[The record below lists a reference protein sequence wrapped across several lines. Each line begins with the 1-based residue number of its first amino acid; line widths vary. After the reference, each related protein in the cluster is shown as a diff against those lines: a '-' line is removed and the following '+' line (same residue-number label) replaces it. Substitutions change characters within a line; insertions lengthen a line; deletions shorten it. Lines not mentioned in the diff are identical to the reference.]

1 MNRLPGRLVLIG
13 HPVSHSLS
21 PTFQNAALRSAGV
34 QMTYEPFDIPP
45 SQLADAA
52 ARLRKIGASGNVT
65 LPHKEAFAALCG
77 RLSPIAERVGAVNT
91 FWTEDG
97 ELVGDNTD
105 VGGFEEAVARAFGAQ
120 RAQRAWRRVAL
131 VGAGGGAA
139 AVAAAA
145 ERWVGCRVALWSR
158 DAERSARLAAR
169 FGNVQRATSL
179 EEAITNAELV
189 VNATPL
195 GLGPDDAFPV
205 PVHLLPLR
213 ACVFDLAYVRAETA
227 WVRAARAAGRPAADG
242 LGMLIAQGA
251 LAFERW
257 FGEAPDR
264 EAMWASVRG

>member
-1 MNRLPGRLVLIG
+1 MSRLPGRLVLIG

-21 PTFQNAALRSAGV
+21 PMFQNAALKAAGLPL
-34 QMTYEPFDIPP
+34 TYEAFDIPP
-45 SQLADAA
+45 AQLADAA
-52 ARLRKIGASGNVT
+52 TRLRQIGASGNVT
-65 LPHKEAFAALCG
+65 VPHKEAFAALCG
-77 RLSPIAERVGAVNT
+77 QLSPIAERVGAVNT
-91 FWTEDG
+91 FWTDAET
-97 ELVGDNTD
+97 LVGDNTD
-105 VGGFEEAVARAFGAQ
+105 VGGFEEAAARAFG
-120 RAQRAWRRVAL
+120 AQRAWRRVAL

-139 AVAAAA
+139 AVIAAA
-145 ERWVGCRVALWSR
+145 ERWAGCRVSLWSR
-158 DAERSARLAAR
+158 DAERSARLTAR
-169 FGNVQRATSL
+169 FGNVQRAPSL
-179 EEAITNAELV
+179 EAAVVDADLV

-195 GLGPDDAFPV
+195 GLGPDDEFPV

>member
-13 HPVSHSLS
+13 HPVAHSLS
-21 PTFQNAALRSAGV
+21 PTFQNAALQRAGV
-34 QMTYEPFDIPP
+34 PLTYEAFDISPT
-45 SQLADAA
+45 QLAEAA
-52 ARLRKIGASGNVT
+52 ARLRQIGACGNVT
-65 LPHKEAFAALCG
+65 VPHKEAFAALCG

-91 FWTEDG
+91 FWTEEG
-97 ELVGDNTD
+97 TLVGDNTD

-120 RAQRAWRRVAL
+120 RVWRRVAL

-139 AVAAAA
+139 AVAAAS
-145 ERWVGCRVALWSR
+145 ERWAGCRVSLWSR

-169 FGNVQRATSL
+169 FDHVQRAATL
-179 EEAITNAELV
+179 EAAVADAELV

-195 GLGPDDAFPV
+195 GLGPDDEFPV
-205 PVHLLPLR
+205 PVHLLPVR

-227 WVRAARAAGRPAADG
+227 WVRAARAAGRPTADG

>member
-13 HPVSHSLS
+13 HPVAHSLS
-21 PTFQNAALRSAGV
+21 PTFQNAALRAAGLSLR
-34 QMTYEPFDIPP
+34 YEAFDIAPDR
-45 SQLADAA
+45 LADAA
-52 ARLRKIGASGNVT
+52 ARLREIAASGNVT
-65 LPHKEAFAALCG
+65 VPHKEAFAALCG
-77 RLSPIAERVGAVNT
+77 RLTPIAERVGAVNT

-97 ELVGDNTD
+97 VLVGDNTD

-120 RAQRAWRRVAL
+120 RVWRRVAL
-131 VGAGGGAA
+131 IGAGGGAA

-145 ERWVGCRVALWSR
+145 ERWAGCRVALWSR
-158 DAERSARLAAR
+158 DPERVERLATR
-169 FGNVQRATSL
+169 FRDVQRADTP
-179 EEAITNAELV
+179 EAALQDAELV

-205 PVHLLPLR
+205 PVQALPAR

-227 WVRAARAAGRPAADG
+227 WVRAARATGRPAADG
-242 LGMLIAQGA
+242 LGMLVAQGA

-264 EAMWASVRG
+264 EAMWASLRG

>member
-1 MNRLPGRLVLIG
+1 MNEHG
-13 HPVSHSLS
+13 
-21 PTFQNAALRSAGV
+21 
-34 QMTYEPFDIPP
+34 
-45 SQLADAA
+45 
-52 ARLRKIGASGNVT
+52 ARLRACDYVVCFDSIEQRVRRYAGRAPIVSPQWFADIRVANHPY
-65 LPHKEAFAALCG
+65 LPDSSALAAWCAWMMGCAPIVLCG
-77 RLSPIAERVGAVNT
+77 IDLYGGQGGVYWHSREAESRGAGVS
-91 FWTEDG
+91 
-97 ELVGDNTD
+97 
-105 VGGFEEAVARAFGAQ
+105 VAEHLNR
-120 RAQRAWRRVAL
+120 WRRVAL

-139 AVAAAA
+139 AVIAAA
-145 ERWVGCRVALWSR
+145 ERWAGCRVSLWSR
-158 DAERSARLAAR
+158 DAERSARLTAR
-169 FGNVQRATSL
+169 FGNVQRAPSL
-179 EEAITNAELV
+179 EAAVVDADLV

-195 GLGPDDAFPV
+195 GLGPDDEFPV